1 MGLRRL
7 AAIAVCTAAVVGV
20 GAGSA
25 LAGEITGNG
34 KPLWINTTDPN
45 ARHDLHGKSECA
57 FSGLDDPD
65 VDPVT
70 GEDDFGRTQSWG
82 QVGRE
87 GRAFLTSIGMN
98 PGIACNPSKS

>member
-1 MGLRRL
+1 MGMRRL
-7 AAIAVCTAAVVGV
+7 LAVMACAIGVVGL

-25 LAGEITGNG
+25 FAGEITGNG
-34 KPLWINTTDPN
+34 KPLWTNTTDPN
-45 ARHDLHGKSECA
+45 APHELHGKSECA

-82 QVGRE
+82 QIVRNVKGL
-87 GRAFLTSIGMN
+87 GGV
-98 PGIACNPSKS
+98 PGTACNPVKSAG

>member
-1 MGLRRL
+1 MGIRRL
-7 AAIAVCTAAVVGV
+7 LVAAACSAVLVGV
-20 GAGSA
+20 GAGAA

-34 KPLWINTTDPN
+34 KYIAGSPDAPL
-45 ARHDLHGKSECA
+45 RGKSECA

-82 QVGRE
+82 QIVRFAGPL
-87 GRAFLTSIGMN
+87 GGV
-98 PGIACNPSKS
+98 PGVACNPSKSG